1 MDSTTIILIV
11 GALVGI
17 GAGGY
22 FAYNHFKKKNL
33 EKLFNQLYE
42 TVRQVPKQKKN
53 AFVLLMLKETMSP
66 SNYKKKEKSSVDRLQ
81 NPKYLE
87 VQMMQMS
94 KILKDTS
101 KVEDKAI
108 KRALALM
115 NEYLTWEKEKNAEK
129 KKKAQEKAA

>member
-11 GALVGI
+11 GAVVGV

-33 EKLFNQLYE
+33 EKLFTQLYE
-42 TVRQVPKQKKN
+42 TVRQVPKKKKN
-53 AFVLLMLKETMSP
+53 AFILLMLKETMSP
-66 SNYKKKEKSSVDRLQ
+66 SNYKKKEKSNMDRLQ

-87 VQMMQMS
+87 VQLMQMS

-101 KVEDKAI
+101 NVQDKAI
-108 KRALALM
+108 KRSLALM
-115 NEYLTWEKEKNAEK
+115 NEYLTWEKEKNAERK
-129 KKKAQEKAA
+129 QKSQEKAA